1 MLRPYTPG
9 ARLMKRL
16 PVLLAVTVAAAAC
29 ARRTL
34 TDQLAR
40 ATWVDLTYAF
50 DSTTIYWPTAKPFRL
65 EVVSAQRTPAG
76 YYYAANNF
84 AAAEHGGTHLDA
96 PVHFAEGKLST
107 DQIPVARLTGR
118 AVVID
123 VSSQADADR
132 DFRITPADL
141 EAWERG
147 HAPIPEGTVVLIRT
161 GWGSR
166 WPDRARY
173 LGTTKTGP
181 AAVPELHF
189 PGLHPDAARWL
200 VTRKARAVGIDTPS
214 IDYGQSATFDT
225 HQILFAADIPAFE
238 NVAHL
243 SAVPA
248 TGAFVIALPMKIR
261 GGSGG
266 PLRIVAV
273 LAEGAVAVTS
283 P

>member
-1 MLRPYTPG
+1 
-9 ARLMKRL
+9 MKRAC
-16 PVLLAVTVAAAAC
+16 VLLALTLVGCTPSSSS
-29 ARRTL
+29 L
-34 TDQLAR
+34 TDALLR

-65 EVVSAQRTPAG
+65 EVVSAQRTSGG

-96 PVHFAEGKLST
+96 PVHFAEGRHTT
-107 DQIPVARLTGR
+107 DQIPLTQLTGP
-118 AVVID
+118 AVVVD
-123 VSSQADADR
+123 VSRPVEADR
-132 DFRITPADL
+132 DYRVAPADF
-141 EAWERG
+141 EAWERT
-147 HAPIPEGTVVLIRT
+147 HTRVPEGAIVLVRT

-166 WPDRARY
+166 WPDRDRY
-173 LGTTKTGP
+173 LGTSKTGA

-189 PGLHPDAARWL
+189 PGLHPDAAHWL
-200 VTRKARAVGIDTPS
+200 VARKVHAVGIDTPS

-266 PLRIVAV
+266 PLRLVAV
-273 LAEGAVAVTS
+273 LPEGTV
-283 P
+283 PE